1 MTPAQL
7 QQFMLDTIPM
17 ARSMALA
24 IDHFDGDQVVLS
36 APLAANSNDKGCAF
50 GGSLVSLMTLAG
62 WSLANLLLGDEAAS
76 AEIYV
81 QDSQVRYLAPVWER
95 LVVQARLAPGHEAG
109 EWRQAYRRHG
119 RSRMAVDVDCRLQ
132 DGSVATTLAARF
144 VALDPGRRRSAV
156 AATATDTEN
165 DTDADTTKK

>member
-17 ARSMALA
+17 ARAMELA
-24 IDHFDGDQVVLS
+24 IDRFDGDQLILS

-62 WSLANLLLGDEAAS
+62 WSLANLLLGDDAAS

-95 LVVQARLAPGHEAG
+95 LVVQARLAPGHDAE
-109 EWRQAYRRHG
+109 EWRGTWLRHG
-119 RSRMAVDVDCRLQ
+119 RSRLAAEVVCRLA

-144 VALDPGRRRSAV
+144 VAIDPRRRRPV
-156 AATATDTEN
+156 AAAASQATAGQ
-165 DTDADTTKK
+165 